1 MPTYTFTCIEC
12 DVSKEEVLKMDERD
26 TTIVPC
32 PNCENRMIRGIDRPG
47 LVWAPTAGGMK
58 T

>member
-1 MPTYTFTCIEC
+1 MPTYTYCCIEC
-12 DVSKEEVLKMDERD
+12 DVSRTEIVKMDDRD
-26 TTIVPC
+26 SIFFEC
-32 PNCENRMIRGIDRPG
+32 PVCENRMIRGIDRPG